1 VNLTGVDNKAFC
13 DPETGSDRLLSAIS
27 RELEHPLAQ
36 PVAKVICLLQYVK
49 SVHRTAEN
57 IAAALH
63 PSAAGDSQLAAVK
76 DALRQLE
83 AANKVRLGDDGY
95 RIPTPA
101 EDHWERI
108 RNGISPK
115 SSTRQSSVPSRI
127 AADLLSALR
136 T

>member
-1 VNLTGVDNKAFC
+1 M
-13 DPETGSDRLLSAIS
+13 
-27 RELEHPLAQ
+27 
-36 PVAKVICLLQYVK
+36 ICLLQYVK

-63 PSAAGDSQLAAVK
+63 PSVAADSQLAAVK
-76 DALRQLE
+76 EALRELE
-83 AANKVRLGDDGY
+83 AAHMVRRGDDGY

-101 EDHWERI
+101 EDDWERL

-115 SSTRQSSVPSRI
+115 PGDAHRLYSEVLSARSGSRSRRTRSSTPRPSRPASPST
-127 AADLLSALR
+127 AARSSTA